1 MVKGNYILSILSI
14 LLVHITIAHP
24 GGPSYPIDVE
34 KHNYTDAEGVLL
46 QGFLSNTN
54 NHPVDDQNQTQI
66 YPAVIVLH
74 DQDGP
79 NEYEQQRATLV
90 ARELGYVG
98 FAADI
103 YGFGVELPPD
113 DGGWGE
119 FYHMMKIVSSLSR
132 NAY

>member
-1 MVKGNYILSILSI
+1 MVKGNYILSILTI
-14 LLVHITIAHP
+14 LLVHITIAYP
-24 GGPSYPIDVE
+24 GGPTYPIDVE

-54 NHPVDDQNQTQI
+54 PTDDQTQI

-119 FYHMMKIVSSLSR
+119 FYHMVKIVSLLSR
-132 NAY
+132 NAL